1 LEVDPG
7 RIIFSGDR
15 SPISLKPMTI
25 TLASPYSLAEEQ
37 YVSLVSR
44 LQSPESQAMEH
55 GELEEMIR
63 VEGNELLRRLFQ
75 SHLNERYEAESA
87 QVNVVGADGA
97 KRPHRRNRCQRQLS
111 TLFGEVVVSRLGYSS
126 KEAGVSA
133 LYPGDGQL
141 NLGPDQYSDGIR
153 QRIASTAASVS
164 FTETSQVMGETTG
177 SKVGKRQCEELIVKV
192 SEDFDN
198 FYAQRT
204 QESVETSTD
213 LLVITTDGKGIVM
226 HSADLREATAK
237 AAAKAAKNPKTR
249 LSPGEKSQ
257 RKRMATV
264 AAVYSVPR
272 FERRPEQIVGPE
284 VKSLPRPAISNKRVW
299 ASVEQDAKTVIG
311 SAFEEALRR
320 DPSGAREWVV
330 LVDGEAKQLDY
341 MKAAAKQAKV
351 KVTIMLDFIHVLEY
365 LWKAAFCFM
374 APGTVEV
381 ESWVMERALRILQ
394 GKASEVA
401 AGIRRSATLKELSEK
416 EREKVD
422 KCADYLL
429 KYREFLHYD
438 RYLERG
444 YPIATGVIEGAC
456 RHLICDRMDI
466 TGARWR
472 LDRAE
477 AVLKIR
483 ALKSSGDFA
492 DYWKFHKMQEFQR
505 NHVSKF
511 QEPERLLAT

>member
-1 LEVDPG
+1 
-7 RIIFSGDR
+7 
-15 SPISLKPMTI
+15 MTNPP
-25 TLASPYSLAEEQ
+25 SNPYHLAEEQ
-37 YVSLVSR
+37 YARLVSR
-44 LQSPESQAMEH
+44 LQTQESQGMEH
-55 GELEEMIR
+55 GELEELIR

-75 SHLNERYEAESA
+75 SHLDERYESELA
-87 QVNVVGADGA
+87 QVNVVGADGV
-97 KRPHRRNRCQRQLS
+97 KRPHRRNRCQRQLA

-126 KEAGVSA
+126 KVAGVSA

-141 NLGPDQYSDGIR
+141 NLGPDQYSDGLR
-153 QRIASTAASVS
+153 QRVATTAASVS
-164 FTETSQVMGETTG
+164 FGETSQIIGETTG
-177 SKVGKRQCEELIVKV
+177 SSIGKRQCEELIVKV
-192 SEDFDN
+192 AEDFDN

-204 QESVETSTD
+204 EESIEVSTD
-213 LLVITTDGKGIVM
+213 LLVLTTDGKGIVM

-237 AAAKAAKNPKTR
+237 SAAKAAKPPKTR
-249 LSPGEKSQ
+249 LSPGQKGQ

-264 AAVYSVPR
+264 AAVYSVAR
-272 FERRPEQIVGPE
+272 FERRPEQIIGPE
-284 VKSLPRPAISNKRVW
+284 IESLPRPAIRNKRVW
-299 ASVEQDAKTVIG
+299 ASVEHDAKTVIG

-320 DPSGAREWVV
+320 DPSRAREWVV
-330 LVDGEAKQLDY
+330 LVDGEARQLDY
-341 MKAAAKQAKV
+341 MKAAAKEANV
-351 KVTIMLDFIHVLEY
+351 TVTIMLDFIHVLEY

-381 ESWVMERALRILQ
+381 ERWVMERALRILQ
-394 GKASEVA
+394 GKASDVA
-401 AGIRRSATLKELSEK
+401 AGIRRSATLQELSAK
-416 EREKVD
+416 ERENVD

-438 RYLERG
+438 RYLEKG

-511 QEPERLLAT
+511 QEPKRLLAA